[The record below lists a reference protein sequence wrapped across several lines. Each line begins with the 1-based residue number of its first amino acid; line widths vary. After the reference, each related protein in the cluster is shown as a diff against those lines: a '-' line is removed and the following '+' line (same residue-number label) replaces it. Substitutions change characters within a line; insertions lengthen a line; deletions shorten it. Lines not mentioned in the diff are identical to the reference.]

1 MTFSSKA
8 TYYLTLLGQMIIFT
22 FVYHHISKPK
32 KGYRFTVCFYFACV
46 AAVHIIF
53 LPLGNDYLLKPFPH
67 LMLILA
73 QFPVLFLYR
82 ETNLRS
88 LRRHGF

>member
-1 MTFSSKA
+1 MTFSSEA

-32 KGYRFTVCFYFACV
+32 KGYWFTVCFYYACV

-53 LPLGNDYLLKPFPH
+53 LPSAASSFEKI
-67 LMLILA
+67 LI
-73 QFPVLFLYR
+73 QY
-82 ETNLRS
+82 S
-88 LRRHGF
+88 G